1 MPVIC
6 KRSGTRNIDTAGC
19 RLAYLSAQKLSIG
32 YRRSAP
38 VVQEIDFNF
47 PATGEVER
55 KNESKRGAVLGLV
68 GPNGS
73 GKTTFLKT
81 CLGLLSPLYGE
92 LSILGSD
99 TRAARFS
106 ETRKKLAYVPQ
117 NRPEGQSGRLR
128 VSVREA
134 VGFGRLG
141 RHRLGGRFDAA
152 DYEAVDA
159 AILYC
164 GLAKLADTSVQ
175 DLSGGQFQRMSLARA
190 IAAEPEFY
198 FLDEPSSFLDAG
210 GAAAVRQLLRSLAES
225 EEPLII
231 ATHDRELIA
240 LCDALVLFS
249 AGTAQMLDSEGLR
262 SFLSSYKEGEL

>member
-1 MPVIC
+1 MSAINRERC
-6 KRSGTRNIDTAGC
+6 ARNIDTAGR
-19 RLAYLSAQKLSIG
+19 RLAYLSAKTLSIG

-38 VVQEIDFNF
+38 IVQGIDFSF
-47 PATGEVER
+47 PATDKAEPRE
-55 KNESKRGAVLGLV
+55 EPQRGAVLGLA

-81 CLGLLSPLYGE
+81 CLGLLPPLYGE

-99 TRAARFS
+99 TSAARFF

-117 NRPEGQSGRLR
+117 NRPEGQAGRLR

-141 RHRLGGRFDAA
+141 RRRLSVRFGAA
-152 DYEAVDA
+152 DYEAIDA
-159 AILYC
+159 AIMYC
-164 GLAKLADTSVQ
+164 GLGKLADVSVQ
-175 DLSGGQFQRMSLARA
+175 DLSGGQFQRMALARA

-198 FLDEPSSFLDAG
+198 FLDEPSSFLDEE
-210 GAAAVRQLLRSLAES
+210 GAASIRQLIHSLVES
-225 EEPLII
+225 GKPLVI

-249 AGTAQMLDSEGLR
+249 AGTAQMLDSGDR
-262 SFLSSYKEGEL
+262 SSFLSARKVGEP